1 MYFVIPGTS
10 GVNRQTINRKSTK
23 YFRRVL
29 GTGST
34 VQFEKVFS
42 TEIMVKV
49 AETKFSL
56 SSISNESK
64 WFCRWKCWC
73 YLIFVSEFLVVLI
86 FCWEC
91 ANYFC
96 NYVTF
101 IMRGLLA
108 ANRRNREKLKLSKRS
123 TFPFFCNRLFVVS

>member
-34 VQFEKVFS
+34 VQFEKVIS

-64 WFCRWKCWC
+64 WFCWSNCWC

-86 FCWEC
+86 FPEI
-91 ANYFC
+91 
-96 NYVTF
+96 VQIILQLGTF

>member
-34 VQFEKVFS
+34 VQFEKVIS

-49 AETKFSL
+49 AETKFP
-56 SSISNESK
+56 
-64 WFCRWKCWC
+64 
-73 YLIFVSEFLVVLI
+73 YQVSVMNQNDFADENVG
-86 FCWEC
+86 
-91 ANYFC
+91 A
-96 NYVTF
+96 T
-101 IMRGLLA
+101 
-108 ANRRNREKLKLSKRS
+108 
-123 TFPFFCNRLFVVS
+123 

>member
-64 WFCRWKCWC
+64 WFCQMKMLVLLNFCVR
-73 YLIFVSEFLVVLI
+73 IFSSAN

-123 TFPFFCNRLFVVS
+123 TFPFSCNCLFVVS